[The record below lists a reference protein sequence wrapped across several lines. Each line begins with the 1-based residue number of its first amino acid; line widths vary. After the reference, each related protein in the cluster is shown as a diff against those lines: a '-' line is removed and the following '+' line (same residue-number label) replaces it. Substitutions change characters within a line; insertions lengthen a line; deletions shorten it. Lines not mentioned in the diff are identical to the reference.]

1 MMKIGTLQA
10 LDADVVFVSQD
21 FDFLPFNSHDTKQD
35 TIHRSEYGF
44 ILTLINEFGADTAGF
59 IRLQGDR
66 LQLWRQLSR
75 RLARIETTLTRV
87 DTLQ

>member
-1 MMKIGTLQA
+1 MALCKQA

-21 FDFLPFNSHDTKQD
+21 LDFLPFNSLDTKQD
-35 TIHRSEYGF
+35 TLQHPEYGF
-44 ILTLINEFGADTAGF
+44 ILTLINEIGADTAGF

-66 LQLWRQLSR
+66 LQLWGQLSR
-75 RLARIETTLTRV
+75 RLARIETTLTRG